1 MGPIINEKKKKK
13 KKRVR
18 DVVWSISL
26 LDSSGCFVHSRVRD
40 DQREKGTP
48 QQHADVSQQQADRIS
63 IVLQMYTAKENNVQ
77 IWNPEILLY
86 SLALS

>member
-1 MGPIINEKKKKK
+1 M
-13 KKRVR
+13 
-18 DVVWSISL
+18 VWSISL

>member
-1 MGPIINEKKKKK
+1 
-13 KKRVR
+13 
-18 DVVWSISL
+18 
-26 LDSSGCFVHSRVRD
+26 VRD